1 MNLLFG
7 KEVYEIIGA
16 SMEVHNELGPGFLES
31 VYQEALE
38 REFILR
44 QMPYEREKLL
54 NVFYKGIMLSKKFS
68 ADFLCYNQIIVET
81 KAESELNSKDE
92 AQVLNY
98 LKTTKLKIGLLINF
112 GSLSLEY
119 KRIIH

>member
-68 ADFLCYNQIIVET
+68 ADFLCYNHIIVET